1 MKRSAQTSCLN
12 QPLRVVDVEAVR
24 AIYWSRASIA
34 ARIVAVT
41 AANFPAE
48 RAKNSLISFDMSE
61 RDIVW
66 SALQNLLCELTAI
79 QKCMCGG
86 HAFNLASKV
95 H

>member
-1 MKRSAQTSCLN
+1 MKNSLQMTNLHPPIRA
-12 QPLRVVDVEAVR
+12 VDAEAVR

-34 ARIVAVT
+34 TRIVAVT

-48 RAKNSLISFDMSE
+48 RANDSLISFDMSE

-66 SALQNLLCELTAI
+66 SALKNLLCELTAI

-86 HAFNLASKV
+86 HASNLTSKV

>member
-1 MKRSAQTSCLN
+1 MTSSAQMISL
-12 QPLRVVDVEAVR
+12 PPSIRAVDAEAVR
-24 AIYWSRASIA
+24 TIYWSRASIA

-41 AANFPAE
+41 APNFPVA
-48 RAKNSLISFDMSE
+48 RANSGLMSFDTAE

-66 SALQNLLCELTAI
+66 SALQKLLCELTAI

-86 HAFNLASKV
+86 HASNLTSKV

>member
-1 MKRSAQTSCLN
+1 MKSSAQTSCLN
-12 QPLRVVDVEAVR
+12 RPLREVDVEAVR

-34 ARIVAVT
+34 ARIIAVT
-41 AANFPAE
+41 AANFSVE
-48 RAKNSLISFDMSE
+48 RAKNSLISFEMSE

-66 SALQNLLCELTAI
+66 SALQNLLCELAAI

-86 HAFNLASKV
+86 HASNLASKV